1 MFLFRWPKPASLF
14 DRVILPQCAEPPPE
28 ICLPATGMILQSDL
42 GRKNIA
48 VNDLSL
54 SFRRLVF
61 DSRGERSAY
70 FYCIWEEGQTSAG
83 SLHKL
88 DWAESNLWR
97 AALTRLE
104 RMGGPNATRVARAGN
119 CGVGLCRRARG

>member
-1 MFLFRWPKPASLF
+1 M
-14 DRVILPQCAEPPPE
+14 
-28 ICLPATGMILQSDL
+28 TLQSDL

-61 DSRGERSAY
+61 DSRGRTVHI

-83 SLHKL
+83 TRHKL

-97 AALTRLE
+97 AALTRLDAAWAGQRYQGMRVLEIAAWGYANGLEAEAALAIQLE
-104 RMGGPNATRVARAGN
+104 RLLQLQSR
-119 CGVGLCRRARG
+119 